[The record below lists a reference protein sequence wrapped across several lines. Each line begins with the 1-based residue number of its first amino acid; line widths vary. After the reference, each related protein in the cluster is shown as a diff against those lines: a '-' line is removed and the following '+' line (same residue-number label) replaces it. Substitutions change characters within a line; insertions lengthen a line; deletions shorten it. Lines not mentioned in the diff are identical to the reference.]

1 MMLIMTAPSRPLSL
15 PRDSQVVTDKF
26 VDPQLPLLEADY
38 GDIYATETS
47 GSVTLDLPSTDE
59 TQTIHTGAQSSQ
71 LAESDNQTSA
81 LRNNGT
87 ENSLSSLEDS
97 ASSENASETAQA
109 EFAPDTS
116 FSLASP
122 FSSVGSC
129 KLENWNDHTIL
140 FNF

>member
-1 MMLIMTAPSRPLSL
+1 MIMMLIMTAPSRPLSL

-38 GDIYATETS
+38 GDINAKFETS
-47 GSVTLDLPSTDE
+47 GSVTLDPPSTDE

-97 ASSENASETAQA
+97 ASSEIASETAPA

-116 FSLASP
+116 FSLASS

-129 KLENWNDHTIL
+129 KLEN
-140 FNF
+140 

>member
-1 MMLIMTAPSRPLSL
+1 M
-15 PRDSQVVTDKF
+15 VTDKF
-26 VDPQLPLLEADY
+26 VDPQLPLLEAGY
-38 GDIYATETS
+38 GDINAKNETS
-47 GSVTLDLPSTDE
+47 GPVTLDPPSTDE
-59 TQTIHTGAQSSQ
+59 TQTIYIGAQSPQ

-97 ASSENASETAQA
+97 ASSEIASETDPA

-116 FSLASP
+116 FSLASS

-129 KLENWNDHTIL
+129 KLEN
-140 FNF
+140 

>member
-1 MMLIMTAPSRPLSL
+1 MMLIMSAPSRPLSL
-15 PRDSQVVTDKF
+15 PRDNQVVTDKF
-26 VDPQLPLLEADY
+26 VDPQLPLLEAGY
-38 GDIYATETS
+38 GDINAKIETS
-47 GSVTLDLPSTDE
+47 GPVTLDPPSTDE
-59 TQTIHTGAQSSQ
+59 TPTVYTGAQSPQ

-81 LRNNGT
+81 LLNNGT
-87 ENSLSSLEDS
+87 EISLSSLEDS

-129 KLENWNDHTIL
+129 KLEN
-140 FNF
+140 

>member
-26 VDPQLPLLEADY
+26 VDPQLPLFEPGY
-38 GDIYATETS
+38 GDIDAKNETS
-47 GSVTLDLPSTDE
+47 GPVTLDPPSTDE
-59 TQTIHTGAQSSQ
+59 TQTIYIGAQSPQ

-97 ASSENASETAQA
+97 ASSEIASETDPA

-116 FSLASP
+116 FSLASS

-129 KLENWNDHTIL
+129 KLEN
-140 FNF
+140 

>member
-1 MMLIMTAPSRPLSL
+1 MLLMTAPSRPLSL

-38 GDIYATETS
+38 GDINAKFETS
-47 GSVTLDLPSTDE
+47 GPVTLDPPSTDE

-81 LRNNGT
+81 LLNNGT
-87 ENSLSSLEDS
+87 EIFLSSLEDP
-97 ASSENASETAQA
+97 ASSENASETVQA

-122 FSSVGSC
+122 FFSVCSY
-129 KLENWNDHTIL
+129 KFKN
-140 FNF
+140 